1 MSASTQATRDL
12 CPAEQLDGLVVLTLN
27 RPEARNALDVPLL
40 QAFVAGLAE
49 GRRAGAGVVLVRAEG
64 SAFCAGAD
72 VRSDDGTATGRPGLR
87 RRLIEE
93 SLDLM
98 GDYPA
103 AVVAVQG
110 AAVGAG
116 WAIATA
122 ADITLASPAASFR
135 FPELPLGFL
144 PPDSTVRRLEAAVGP
159 ARALRLLALDE
170 RFVADDLARLGL
182 VDVIPE
188 ASLDGKAREMA
199 ARLAALPPE
208 LLRDLKTGLSA
219 WKRPH
224 SIDRP
229 PSKGSHEH

>member
-1 MSASTQATRDL
+1 VSADVEATRDL
-12 CPAEQLDGLVVLTLN
+12 CPAEHHDGLVVLTLN

-40 QAFVAGLAE
+40 EAFVSALAE
-49 GRRAGAGVVLVRAEG
+49 GKRAAVDVLLVRAEG
-64 SAFCAGAD
+64 PAFCAGAD

-93 SLDLM
+93 SLDLI

-116 WAIATA
+116 WAIAAA
-122 ADITLASPAASFR
+122 ADITLASPAATFR
-135 FPELPLGFL
+135 FPELPLGFP

-159 ARALRLLALDE
+159 ARALRLLALGE
-170 RFVADDLARLGL
+170 RYGADDVARLGL

-188 ASLDGKAREMA
+188 ASLDGTAREMA
-199 ARLAALPPE
+199 ARLAVLPPE
-208 LLRDLKTGLSA
+208 LLRNLKAGLSA
-219 WKRPH
+219 SEAGPLPTTLERQ
-224 SIDRP
+224 S
-229 PSKGSHEH
+229 

>member
-1 MSASTQATRDL
+1 MSANREVAPDL
-12 CPAEQLDGLVVLTLN
+12 CPAEHHDGLVVLTLN

-40 QAFVAGLAE
+40 EAFVARLAE
-49 GRRAGAGVVLVRAEG
+49 GKRAAADVLLVRAEG
-64 SAFCAGAD
+64 PAFCAGAD

-116 WAIATA
+116 WAIAAA

-135 FPELPLGFL
+135 FPELPLGFP

-159 ARALRLLALDE
+159 ARALRLLALNE
-170 RFVADDLARLGL
+170 RFGADDLARLGL

-188 ASLDGKAREMA
+188 ASLDVTAREMA
-199 ARLAALPPE
+199 ARFAVLPPE
-208 LLRDLKTGLSA
+208 LLRDLKAGLSA
-219 WKRPH
+219 WQ
-224 SIDRP
+224 RP
-229 PSKGSHEH
+229 PLPTTHERQS

>member
-1 MSASTQATRDL
+1 MSAGTQATRDL
-12 CPAEQLDGLVVLTLN
+12 CPAEHHDGLVVLTLN

-40 QAFVAGLAE
+40 EAFAARLAE
-49 GRRAGAGVVLVRAEG
+49 GKRAGAGVVLVRAEG
-64 SAFCAGAD
+64 PAFCAGAD

-93 SLDLM
+93 SLDLL

-110 AAVGAG
+110 AAIGAG
-116 WAIATA
+116 WAIAAA
-122 ADITLASPAASFR
+122 ADITLASPTASFR
-135 FPELPLGFL
+135 FPELPLGFP
-144 PPDSTVRRLEAAVGP
+144 PPDSTVRILEAAVGP
-159 ARALRLLALDE
+159 ARALRLLALNE

-182 VDVIPE
+182 VDVVPE
-188 ASLDGKAREMA
+188 DSLDVTARETA
-199 ARLAALPPE
+199 ARLAVLPLE

-219 WKRPH
+219 GKRPP

-229 PSKGSHEH
+229 ASKGSHEH